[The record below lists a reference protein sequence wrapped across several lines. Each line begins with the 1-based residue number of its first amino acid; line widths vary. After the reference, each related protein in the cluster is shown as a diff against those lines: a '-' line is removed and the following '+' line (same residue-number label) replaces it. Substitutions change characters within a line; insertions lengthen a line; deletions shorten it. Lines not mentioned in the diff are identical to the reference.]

1 MKRQILILSLF
12 MFLIWNNAYTQES
25 TQQKQVQFGLGIG
38 ISDIKDITQLFTD
51 AGIAPQVFLPINI
64 SSKFRIE
71 PGIAYFQTSSER
83 TNYES
88 SSKIFSIGLGI
99 FPMTPKG
106 AINIYYGA
114 RIGFIHATSSYKS
127 GGSYSS
133 EESGNGFYVAP
144 TIGGE
149 YYLSNSFT
157 LGGEAQLRYV
167 SYKEKDEDDDEE
179 STSTLMGT
187 RTIFFIRVYF

>member
-1 MKRQILILSLF
+1 
-12 MFLIWNNAYTQES
+12 
-25 TQQKQVQFGLGIG
+25 
-38 ISDIKDITQLFTD
+38 
-51 AGIAPQVFLPINI
+51 
-64 SSKFRIE
+64 
-71 PGIAYFQTSSER
+71 
-83 TNYES
+83 
-88 SSKIFSIGLGI
+88 
-99 FPMTPKG
+99 MTLKG

-114 RIGFIHATSSYKS
+114 RIGFIHATSSEKLSS
-127 GGSYSS
+127 GESC

-157 LGGEAQLRYV
+157 IGGESQLRYV
-167 SYKEKDEDDDEE
+167 SYKEKDEE

>member
-38 ISDIKDITQLFTD
+38 ISDIQKDIAPVFSNIR
-51 AGIAPQVFLPINI
+51 IAPTVPNVFLPINI
-64 SSKFRIE
+64 SPKLRVE
-71 PGIAYFQTSSER
+71 PEIGYIQTSNER

-99 FPMTPKG
+99 FPMTLKC

-114 RIGFIHATSSYKS
+114 RIGFIHATSQETLNGESYE
-127 GGSYSS
+127 G
-133 EESGNGFYVAP
+133 SGNGFYVAP

-149 YYLSNSFT
+149 YYLSNSLTF
-157 LGGEAQLRYV
+157 GGESQLRYV
-167 SYKEKDEDDDEE
+167 SYKEKDKE
-179 STSTLMGT
+179 STSTFMGT